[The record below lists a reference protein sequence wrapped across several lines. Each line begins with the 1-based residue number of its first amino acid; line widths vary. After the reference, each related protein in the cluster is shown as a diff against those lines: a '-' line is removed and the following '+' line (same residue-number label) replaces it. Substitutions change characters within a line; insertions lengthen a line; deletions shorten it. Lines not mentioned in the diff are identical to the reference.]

1 VNVGGEIDVDVS
13 VGSSSPLSP
22 PKLSSRLKVDATTEL
37 EGVGLTGDIALYL
50 AWPGKIELREDHE
63 DQSE

>member
-1 VNVGGEIDVDVS
+1 VS
-13 VGSSSPLSP
+13 VGSSSLLSP

-37 EGVGLTGDIALYL
+37 GGVGLTGDVALYL